1 MTLGREYLNDIIITE
16 SSKLGVEDGACAP
29 GSSEQPQC
37 EDPPVCPRLPGR
49 LSAICLHARLFA
61 FMHFNDA
68 TVFLTQFVYFT
79 PVQEN
84 VIGSV
89 IYFRVVKPQT
99 VIHSTR
105 NFNSYNQATEGFLL
119 PSTPPHLP

>member
-1 MTLGREYLNDIIITE
+1 MELVL
-16 SSKLGVEDGACAP
+16 LAP
-29 GSSEQPQC
+29 PNSRSRGLKC
-37 EDPPVCPRLPGR
+37 LPRLPDGS
-49 LSAICLHARLFA
+49 LPYACMLGSLLLCISMMLPFSSPNLCILHLYRR
-61 FMHFNDA
+61 
-68 TVFLTQFVYFT
+68 
-79 PVQEN
+79 N

-119 PSTPPHLP
+119 PSNSTPSSLNLGFMGSYFMLPTISPL